1 MTDNTKYRNR
11 AIPVI
16 VLVLISMIVLSTLTI
31 GNVSARNM
39 GTYSCTPQGNGVTKC
54 CAIDLDTAKTWC
66 TYCNNT
72 SPPSGCI
79 PAGEE
84 SPKGGE
90 NTNPNSGGGVLSNDD
105 SSNTDDSNTGPK
117 IPGGDFHSNDDSSNT
132 DDSNTVDP
140 DKIIT
145 GGTFNDGSGSDN
157 SGDSSG
163 GIDSSKINS
172 GAVFNQ

>member
-16 VLVLISMIVLSTLTI
+16 VLALISMIVLSTLTI

-105 SSNTDDSNTGPK
+105 SSNTDDSNT
-117 IPGGDFHSNDDSSNT
+117 
-132 DDSNTVDP
+132 VDP